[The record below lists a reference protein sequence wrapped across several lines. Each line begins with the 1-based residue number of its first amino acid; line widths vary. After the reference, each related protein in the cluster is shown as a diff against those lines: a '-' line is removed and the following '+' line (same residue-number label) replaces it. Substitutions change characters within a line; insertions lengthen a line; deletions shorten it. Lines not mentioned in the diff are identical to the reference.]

1 MTDYSTRLDDLE
13 TLLAEIAP
21 GRVITRTYKDFGRH
35 KAEDLRKGI
44 YTIVSA
50 GVSEYP
56 AIYEPGDEGRQTVM
70 IIFQGKV
77 DEGADG
83 PTLEAFEFEAMTE
96 LESLA
101 EQAPIKWPT
110 LTLQSA
116 ETSMQLDNPYCW
128 VRSQWQTFT
137 DRKS

>member
-21 GRVITRTYKDFGRH
+21 DRVITRTYKDFGRR

-44 YTIVSA
+44 FTIVSA
-50 GVSEYP
+50 GVAQYP
-56 AIYEPGDEGRQTVM
+56 VVYEPGDDGRQKILIV
-70 IIFQGKV
+70 FQGKV

-83 PTLEAFEFEAMTE
+83 PTLEAFEFAAVNE
-96 LESLA
+96 LEALA

-116 ETSMQLDNPYCW
+116 ETSMQLENPYCW
-128 VRSQWQTFT
+128 VKSEWQTFT